1 MKTRERLKKG
11 VCSRQMIK
19 KRIVS
24 SFLVAGL
31 VIAGI
36 PAGNI
41 QAHAA
46 VNKFA
51 AQMQA
56 EGFPDSYISSLTE
69 LHDKYP
75 NWKFEAVNTGLD
87 WNTVIE
93 KESKNG
99 LNLVPKSSDDAMKS
113 TAAGAYDWF
122 TNTWTVYDGS
132 SWVGAHPDYIARYM
146 DPRNFLTET
155 DIFQFEDLSFH
166 EAQTREGVCS
176 ILNGTFMTKNVVD
189 TDDTVLNYADAF
201 MSIGEE
207 TGVSPYHLASRV
219 RQEQGLKGTSS
230 LISGTYKGFEGYFN
244 YFNVNASGK
253 TNTAVIKNG
262 LTYAK
267 NSGWDSRYKSLYGG
281 SRLLA
286 KNYIAVGQN
295 TLYFQKFNVVNTKK
309 LYDHQYMQNVTAA
322 YNEGRKLG
330 QGYADKQQAFVFRI
344 PVYDAMPDNSVAFNA
359 AGNPNNYLKTLKV
372 DKQTLSPAFR
382 GSQTS
387 YTVTVPADT
396 TSVTVSAVPV
406 ASTSTVTGTGTK
418 KLTKNSTT
426 INIKC
431 RSGSGVTKTYKITV
445 KKDAPAGIPV
455 STQYTVGKDE
465 ITGIEPQTTVS
476 AFLGKMTAKNMT
488 MKVTGA
494 NGKAKTGTVATGDKL
509 ELYDKNKKKLSSYT
523 LIIFGDVNGDGII
536 DIKDLGAVNEHILE
550 TKKLGGCYLKA
561 ADTDRKGDGV
571 TVLDLVYLNRYL
583 AGEGT
588 IQQQSQN

>member
-1 MKTRERLKKG
+1 MN
-11 VCSRQMIK
+11 K
-19 KRIVS
+19 KRILS

-41 QAHAA
+41 QAQAA

-69 LHDKYP
+69 LHEKYP
-75 NWKFEAVNTGLD
+75 DWKFEAVDTGLD
-87 WNTVIE
+87 WKTVIE

-155 DIFQFEDLSFH
+155 DIFQFEDLSFN

-176 ILNGTFMTKNVVD
+176 ILNGTFMTEDVVD
-189 TDDTVLNYADAF
+189 TDDKVLNYADAF

-230 LISGTYKGFEGYFN
+230 LISGTYKGYEGYFN

-267 NSGWDSRYKSLYGG
+267 NSGCG
-281 SRLLA
+281 S
-286 KNYIAVGQN
+286 GP
-295 TLYFQKFNVVNTKK
+295 
-309 LYDHQYMQNVTAA
+309 
-322 YNEGRKLG
+322 G
-330 QGYADKQQAFVFRI
+330 QGTPPGGAPGCWRKTISRSGRI
-344 PVYDAMPDNSVAFNA
+344 PCISRNS
-359 AGNPNNYLKTLKV
+359 
-372 DKQTLSPAFR
+372 
-382 GSQTS
+382 
-387 YTVTVPADT
+387 
-396 TSVTVSAVPV
+396 
-406 ASTSTVTGTGTK
+406 
-418 KLTKNSTT
+418 
-426 INIKC
+426 
-431 RSGSGVTKTYKITV
+431 
-445 KKDAPAGIPV
+445 
-455 STQYTVGKDE
+455 
-465 ITGIEPQTTVS
+465 
-476 AFLGKMTAKNMT
+476 MW
-488 MKVTGA
+488 
-494 NGKAKTGTVATGDKL
+494 
-509 ELYDKNKKKLSSYT
+509 
-523 LIIFGDVNGDGII
+523 
-536 DIKDLGAVNEHILE
+536 
-550 TKKLGGCYLKA
+550 
-561 ADTDRKGDGV
+561 
-571 TVLDLVYLNRYL
+571 
-583 AGEGT
+583 
-588 IQQQSQN
+588 